1 MLAIT
6 IALSIYSQAQ
16 LAENTNEI
24 VTVTYPKVQQAQ
36 QIMNHNNKIARSLR
50 NALLIRDDAK
60 AAKELATIMEKR
72 QENDSAMKKL
82 DEMVKSGKGRNYSRQ
97 CYTHAIQRLA
107 GRSDAPA
114 PRRRYRRRRQ

>member
-1 MLAIT
+1 
-6 IALSIYSQAQ
+6 
-16 LAENTNEI
+16 

-72 QENDSAMKKL
+72 QEND
-82 DEMVKSGKGRNYSRQ
+82 
-97 CYTHAIQRLA
+97 
-107 GRSDAPA
+107 AP
-114 PRRRYRRRRQ
+114 